1 MEHEV
6 FVPVSPTRIGH
17 ALRSPARVTASLP
30 GWQPDASGAADGADG
45 ADGSAPEG
53 GAAGRLR
60 LRVGGST
67 ITYRGTVRVTGASSP
82 FAAEASG
89 TEVRGTGTVKATLE
103 IVVAEATHPEPGAL
117 LIFRGA
123 AQAEGRL
130 ASYEPDVVEAAVRRL
145 LDRFSADLAAHAP
158 EEETAPDP
166 APSDVTVEE
175 TIVPVVEAGAA
186 SERPESSERAESA
199 ERAESL
205 KQVESLERPESAER
219 PDEPG
224 AEAGAADA
232 AAEEAADTAGDTADT
247 ADDTAEDTADTPAGD
262 SRITTESDPSDTDT
276 DAAADSDEA
285 DSDEDA
291 EPAEPEADVVDDL
304 GEPAPPS
311 DLDDFEL
318 VEVEVEVPESAAA
331 LDDLVPPAEAAHAR
345 RTMIGRSA
353 EEVDHAPPR
362 GRYAPVPA
370 PDATSAAATLR
381 WAAPAAAALVASAVV
396 VGRVLRRR
404 R

>member
-17 ALRSPARVTASLP
+17 ALRDSALVTASLP
-30 GWQPDASGAADGADG
+30 GWQPDADAPAASEGPAAASGSTAGASKG
-45 ADGSAPEG
+45 AVGASE

-67 ITYRGTVRVTGASSP
+67 ITYRGTVRVSGASSP
-82 FAAEASG
+82 FAVEASG
-89 TEVRGTGTVKATLE
+89 TEVRGTGAVKATLE
-103 IVVAEATHPEPGAL
+103 IAVAEATRPAPGAL
-117 LIFRGA
+117 LTFRGA

-130 ASYEPDVVEAAVRRL
+130 ASYETAVVEAAVRRL

-158 EEETAPDP
+158 EEDAAGGVAGDAAEQGGPEEGGTEDGAAGPPVAAGETVTGEAVLDP
-166 APSDVTVEE
+166 RSGVAADDVAADGVTGDDVAGDDVTGEE
-175 TIVPVVEAGAA
+175 TP
-186 SERPESSERAESA
+186 AE
-199 ERAESL
+199 
-205 KQVESLERPESAER
+205 
-219 PDEPG
+219 
-224 AEAGAADA
+224 AADA
-232 AAEEAADTAGDTADT
+232 APEADAH
-247 ADDTAEDTADTPAGD
+247 ADDTPQD
-262 SRITTESDPSDTDT
+262 
-276 DAAADSDEA
+276 
-285 DSDEDA
+285 
-291 EPAEPEADVVDDL
+291 PAEPEADVVDDL

-370 PDATSAAATLR
+370 PDAASAAATLR

-404 R
+404 K

>member
-30 GWQPDASGAADGADG
+30 GWQPDASGAVEGAG
-45 ADGSAPEG
+45 GTDGSG
-53 GAAGRLR
+53 VAGRLR

-82 FAAEASG
+82 FAAEANG

-103 IVVAEATHPEPGAL
+103 IVVAETSHPEPGAL

-158 EEETAPDP
+158 EEAAAPEADPAPDLESDSAP
-166 APSDVTVEE
+166 DSDSAPAPAPAEGAAPSDVTVEE
-175 TIVPVVEAGAA
+175 TIVPAVEA
-186 SERPESSERAESA
+186 
-199 ERAESL
+199 
-205 KQVESLERPESAER
+205 
-219 PDEPG
+219 
-224 AEAGAADA
+224 
-232 AAEEAADTAGDTADT
+232 EAADVVAQET
-247 ADDTAEDTADTPAGD
+247 ADDAADTPEDPADTPA
-262 SRITTESDPSDTDT
+262 EDPRSTGNS
-276 DAAADSDEA
+276 ADS
-285 DSDEDA
+285 
-291 EPAEPEADVVDDL
+291 AEPEADVVDDL

>member
-30 GWQPDASGAADGADG
+30 GWQPDASGAADVADG

-186 SERPESSERAESA
+186 
-199 ERAESL
+199 
-205 KQVESLERPESAER
+205 
-219 PDEPG
+219 
-224 AEAGAADA
+224 DA

-247 ADDTAEDTADTPAGD
+247 VEDAADTAADTPAGD
-262 SRITTESDPSDTDT
+262 PRITTESDPSDTDA
-276 DAAADSDEA
+276 DAAAADSDEADSAEA

>member
-67 ITYRGTVRVTGASSP
+67 ITYRGTVRVTGTSSP

-166 APSDVTVEE
+166 ASSDVTVEE

-186 SERPESSERAESA
+186 SERPESSERA
-199 ERAESL
+199 
-205 KQVESLERPESAER
+205 
-219 PDEPG
+219 DEPG

-232 AAEEAADTAGDTADT
+232 VAEEAADTAGDTADT
-247 ADDTAEDTADTPAGD
+247 ADDTAEDAADTPAGD

-276 DAAADSDEA
+276 DADADAAADSAEA

>member
-45 ADGSAPEG
+45 SAPEG

-82 FAAEASG
+82 FAVEASG

-186 SERPESSERAESA
+186 SERAESSER
-199 ERAESL
+199 
-205 KQVESLERPESAER
+205 Q
-219 PDEPG
+219 DEPG

-232 AAEEAADTAGDTADT
+232 AAKEAADTAGDTADT
-247 ADDTAEDTADTPAGD
+247 ADDTAEDAADTPAGD
-262 SRITTESDPSDTDT
+262 SRITTESDPSDPSYT
-276 DAAADSDEA
+276 AADTAADFDEADSAEA